1 MKHYILHP
9 RHILKG
15 KKMSEIDWD
24 TPDIAVRYDKNC
36 DHQYLKG
43 QSLVEMMGISNG
55 DTVLDVGCGTGRQAV
70 YVSGI
75 IGSSGRLTG
84 IDPSSH
90 RIELAQEKF
99 ARDPKGNARFLVGQA
114 EDLSSVPLSQ
124 LTTHISVPHST
135 GLMTNRGHLG
145 RYSGC

>member
-1 MKHYILHP
+1 
-9 RHILKG
+9 
-15 KKMSEIDWD
+15 
-24 TPDIAVRYDKNC
+24 
-36 DHQYLKG
+36 
-43 QSLVEMMGISNG
+43 MMGISNG

-114 EDLSSVPLSQ
+114 EA
-124 LTTHISVPHST
+124 
-135 GLMTNRGHLG
+135 
-145 RYSGC
+145 